1 MTTNKQI
8 IEDLHNVGNFI
19 AGLQIDGKI
28 CKEARVL
35 LNNFISENLIRLQNP
50 PKKYDI
56 RFNTKHNNE
65 TDLVWRVFENGK
77 EHLVKGLDIRVP
89 VSDSQSYE
97 YGEIKYNIYCEG
109 YMEIDDDDV
118 AIIFANYED

>member
-50 PKKYDI
+50 PKKYNI

-65 TDLVWRVFENGK
+65 TDLVWRVFENGV
-77 EHLVKGLDIRVP
+77 E
-89 VSDSQSYE
+89 QS
-97 YGEIKYNIYCEG
+97 IKT
-109 YMEIDDDDV
+109 
-118 AIIFANYED
+118 